1 MVALDLINPGRLWL
15 LLAVVALGAA
25 YVGSQLV
32 RARHV
37 VRFTSVDLLDS
48 VAPKRPQWRRHV
60 VAGMHLAGLAVGVIA
75 IARPYNT
82 ELQQTSRN
90 GRIVLAFDV
99 SLSMEADDVDPNRLE
114 AAKDAAIEFIDQ
126 VDPGVEIALLSFS
139 AQVKLVVSPT
149 LDRDRLTRGVEDLE
163 LGEGTAI
170 GDAIDASVSL
180 LEPEHSGEDPLGS
193 VVVLTDGETTQGQPT
208 ESGAQVAADAGIK
221 VFTIAFGTEQ
231 GVIEDPV
238 TGEIVPV
245 PVKYT
250 ELEQA
255 AQVTGGEAY
264 EAPTRQA
271 LNDAY
276 DNIEADLN
284 VSVGDPVEVRTEQ
297 TWAWAAAALAFLA
310 AAWALALWWLRGLL

>member
-1 MVALDLINPGRLWL
+1 MLALDLINPGRLWL
-15 LLAVVALGAA
+15 LLAVVALGTA
-25 YVGSQLV
+25 YVGSQMV

-60 VAGMHLAGLAVGVIA
+60 VAGLHLAGLAVGVVA

-99 SLSMEADDVDPNRLE
+99 SLSMAADDVDPNRLE
-114 AAKDAAIEFIDQ
+114 AAKEAAIDFIDQ

-139 AQVKLVVSPT
+139 AQVKVVVSPT
-149 LDRDRLTRGVEDLE
+149 LDRDRLARGVDDLE

-170 GDAIDASVSL
+170 GDAIDAAVAL
-180 LEPEHSGEDPLGS
+180 LEPERSGDDPLGS
-193 VVVLTDGETTQGQPT
+193 LVVLTDGETTQGQPT
-208 ESGAQVAADAGIK
+208 ESGAAIAADAGVK

-231 GVIEDPV
+231 GTITDPV

-245 PVKYT
+245 PVKYS

-255 AQVTGGEAY
+255 AEITGGEAY
-264 EAPTRQA
+264 EAPTRRA

-276 DNIEADLN
+276 DNIESDLN

-297 TWAWAAAALAFLA
+297 TWAWAAAALALLA